1 MQTLIKTIDSFFFN
15 FSSVDL
21 RQLNDKLVEVSTS
34 KMTLKMKLDELEV
47 AEVNIKV
54 SPSVIT
60 VSSSALAVGF

>member
-1 MQTLIKTIDSFFFN
+1 
-15 FSSVDL
+15 
-21 RQLNDKLVEVSTS
+21 
-34 KMTLKMKLDELEV
+34 MTLKMKLDELEV